1 MNIVKDS
8 EDDNKVEIERVAESP
23 NIDTNSSN
31 LNELEEAITTNI
43 ESKTT
48 DAPAE
53 QKKEIIVI
61 VLMVST
67 VNNIQVRR
75 TKEVAN
81 KNNQRN
87 NYYIWS
93 F

>member
-1 MNIVKDS
+1 MVKDS

-31 LNELEEAITTNI
+31 LNELEEVITTDI

-53 QKKEIIVI
+53 QK
-61 VLMVST
+61 
-67 VNNIQVRR
+67 
-75 TKEVAN
+75 
-81 KNNQRN
+81 RN
-87 NYYIWS
+87 HSHSINGLNCQ
-93 F
+93 

>member
-8 EDDNKVEIERVAESP
+8 EDDNKVEIERVAESS

-87 NYYIWS
+87 NYYI
-93 F
+93 

>member
-1 MNIVKDS
+1 MVKDS

-31 LNELEEAITTNI
+31 LNELEEVITTDI

-53 QKKEIIVI
+53 QKKK
-61 VLMVST
+61 S
-67 VNNIQVRR
+67 
-75 TKEVAN
+75 
-81 KNNQRN
+81 
-87 NYYIWS
+87 
-93 F
+93 

>member
-1 MNIVKDS
+1 MVKDS

-31 LNELEEAITTNI
+31 LNELEEVITTGI
-43 ESKTT
+43 ESKK
-48 DAPAE
+48 
-53 QKKEIIVI
+53 QQMRQQNKKEIIVI

-75 TKEVAN
+75 TKEVA
-81 KNNQRN
+81 
-87 NYYIWS
+87 S
-93 F
+93 